1 MIVAVLTVRVMQVA
15 VDEVVDVIAVR
26 DRLVSTVGAVHVGR
40 IVTRAL
46 VAGGAV
52 RRVRSVDVD
61 LVLVDVILVGVVEVT
76 VVQVVDVVSVLHRGM
91 TAARV
96 VLVVVV
102 LVLVAAHS
110 ILRFTGVFDHALDQL
125 GDVVVGEQIKLMFA
139 FASASEESLAT
150 EDTQPSRNGR
160 QRIARESGEFRHTT
174 LSARQQLEEPQAARI
189 PRSAEDGRGS
199 LQHFRGAAHWR
210 GRDVVVIAGRFV
222 GHLIEQSNTRAT
234 VCQS

>member
-125 GDVVVGEQIKLMFA
+125 GDVRIGERVVLVFALALAGEQPFCSQDPQSSRDRGKRISRQRGQLRHAA
-139 FASASEESLAT
+139 FA
-150 EDTQPSRNGR
+150 R
-160 QRIARESGEFRHTT
+160 
-174 LSARQQLEEPQAARI
+174 RQQLEQA
-189 PRSAEDGRGS
+189 
-199 LQHFRGAAHWR
+199 
-210 GRDVVVIAGRFV
+210 
-222 GHLIEQSNTRAT
+222 
-234 VCQS
+234 